1 MYDNLWLKCQCSFVY
16 IWYDGNESKVA
27 YIYDRFLIHG
37 RSYIQ
42 ATSFVTKYSRMHQV
56 KFVEDSL

>member
-1 MYDNLWLKCQCSFVY
+1 MYT
-16 IWYDGNESKVA
+16 WYDGKESKVA